1 MAAKDVGKNSS
12 MSRIEEYMN
21 TRMVSR
27 DFRASVLDIAKT
39 MVDWSIS
46 SVAITDK
53 NKKIVGILTER
64 DIVRIIARGAFPD
77 KINAGSLMSTSLV
90 SISKDL
96 PVEEAAR
103 LMAQTKVRHLLVE
116 DPSNHGVIGIIT
128 VTDLARYVKQ
138 KMTTGE
144 GEIAVMSEVWELF
157 F

>member
-46 SVAITDK
+46 SVAIMDK

-64 DIVRIIARGAFPD
+64 DIVRIIAKGASPD
-77 KINAGSLMSTSLV
+77 KITAGSLMSTSLV

-96 PVEEAAR
+96 PLEEAAR
-103 LMAQTKVRHLLVE
+103 LMAQKQVRHILVE

-144 GEIAVMSEVWELF
+144 GEIAAMSEVWELF